1 MSAPDYPPRLAAMGL
16 GAADVPH
23 VTEAARF
30 SDARIK
36 AARLCLQDVARG
48 PDGPD
53 GAAVLGLGSL
63 GRYEASPSSDLD
75 VAFLFD
81 PTILPEEAAMRLR
94 GDILSRLRD
103 AGFAVADKTFD
114 KPLDARSLLRNIGGR
129 HETNE
134 QLTYRALLLTESAWF
149 YNAAY
154 AKQIWDDIF
163 GAYRDA
169 TVSRGRHLAS
179 LGNDLHRYYR
189 TLCLDYRWKVEEAG
203 KEWAIRVLKLRHSRK
218 IWHLANI
225 TVQCAA
231 LAASERGEDHD
242 AVLGAALGKP
252 PLLKIA
258 LTAELSGRTDLSRR
272 IFERYDYFL
281 GKMSDPAVREELLAL
296 RYEDGDR
303 SRTYV
308 DLRDNAL
315 ALQGAAGE
323 LFHHFYERHRD
334 HLMRFTIL

>member
-1 MSAPDYPPRLAAMGL
+1 MSAPDYPPRLRAMGFAED
-16 GAADVPH
+16 GAPNIL
-23 VTEAARF
+23 EAARY
-30 SDARIK
+30 SDERIK
-36 AARLCLQDVARG
+36 TARLALSDL
-48 PDGPD
+48 PIHP
-53 GAAVLGLGSL
+53 GAAVIGLGSL
-63 GRYEASPSSDLD
+63 GRYEASPTSDLD

-81 PTILPEEAAMRLR
+81 PAILPEEEAARLR
-94 GDILSRLRD
+94 SEALARLR
-103 AGFAVADKTFD
+103 AANFAAAEKTFD
-114 KPLDARSLLRNIGGR
+114 KPVDARGLLRNIGGR

-154 AKQIWDDIF
+154 SRQIWDDIF
-163 GAYRDA
+163 GAYRNA

-225 TVQCAA
+225 AVQCAA
-231 LAASERGEDHD
+231 REAEARGEDHD
-242 AVLGAALGKP
+242 ATLAAAMARP

-258 LTAELSGRTDLSRR
+258 LTAEAAERTDLSRQ
-272 IFERYDYFL
+272 IFERYDHFL
-281 GKMSDPAVREELLAL
+281 GRMRSPLVRQELLAL
-296 RYEDGDR
+296 RYED
-303 SRTYV
+303 SETSPLYV
-308 DLRDNAL
+308 ELRDNAQ
-315 ALQGAAGE
+315 ALQVAAGD
-323 LFHHFYERHRD
+323 LFHHFYERHRE